1 MQTGLKME
9 LIKKLN
15 KFRLIDSHMHLG
27 VGPNVMYYNYSND
40 RVYELQKKYNVK
52 VSICSH
58 CIAIFGELSAQV
70 NEIARASE
78 KYGSFFFW
86 NLVYDPKKAAK
97 SLDIIEKNR
106 TKINFAGIKIHP
118 VVHETKIDS
127 RDYEPLWEYAQCN
140 DIVISSHTWSPYTDN
155 PKQFNGN
162 PLLFESVLHKYPGLR
177 IILGHSGGKVSF
189 YPEVI
194 DFVSRHKNVYMDFS
208 GDTLYPPV
216 FKMVIEKAGRGR
228 ILFGTDMPMMDIRY
242 HIASVLAADIE
253 DSDREDIFYNTAAKL
268 YRFE

>member
-1 MQTGLKME
+1 ME
-9 LIKKLN
+9 LLKKLE
-15 KFRLIDSHMHLG
+15 KFKLIDSHMHFG
-27 VGPNVMYYNYSND
+27 VAPNVLYYNYCDD

-58 CIAIFGELSAQV
+58 CIGIFSDLSVQIEKIMEAG
-70 NEIARASE
+70 E

-86 NLVYDPKKAAK
+86 NLVYDPKKASK
-97 SLDIIEKNR
+97 SLDIIDKNR
-106 TKINFAGIKIHP
+106 SKINFAGIKIHP

-127 RDYEPLWEYAQCN
+127 KLYEPLWDYAQSN
-140 DIVISSHTWSPYTDN
+140 GTVISSHTWSPYTDN

-162 PLLFESVLHKYPGLR
+162 PLLFENVLKKYPGLK
-177 IILGHSGGKVSF
+177 IILGHSGGKVNF

-194 DFVSRHKNVYMDFS
+194 NFVSKHENVYMDFS

-216 FKMVIEKAGRGR
+216 FKMVIEKAGKGR

-253 DSDREDIFYNTAAKL
+253 DSDREDIFYNTAAGL
-268 YRFE
+268 YGFK